1 VGKNCFA
8 RKREMARTV
17 IITDHELSIL
27 CDLTGGWGAK
37 WDSED
42 RQPTLSRL
50 ITEGYV
56 ELAPKGSLIKYQNT
70 AKAERLLAELCVG
83 ICES

>member
-1 VGKNCFA
+1 MGHA
-8 RKREMARTV
+8 V

-37 WDSED
+37 WNSDDKRPS
-42 RQPTLSRL
+42 LSRL
-50 ITEGYV
+50 ITEGFV
-56 ELAPKGSLIKYQNT
+56 ELASEGSLIKYQNT
-70 AKAERLLAELCVG
+70 VKGEQLLGELCVG

>member
-1 VGKNCFA
+1 
-8 RKREMARTV
+8 MARTV

-42 RQPTLSRL
+42 KHL
-50 ITEGYV
+50 
-56 ELAPKGSLIKYQNT
+56 
-70 AKAERLLAELCVG
+70 LLAG
-83 ICES
+83 